1 VAPGLRQ
8 HSVLARDAT
17 IQSVASKSVGR
28 PAESGLEGR
37 VRGGGIPCARAGC
50 RRMAIGT
57 VTVTV
62 SGISYSVPLCAEH
75 SHERA
80 TDVAD
85 EATRM
90 GRPERA

>member
-1 VAPGLRQ
+1 
-8 HSVLARDAT
+8 
-17 IQSVASKSVGR
+17 
-28 PAESGLEGR
+28 
-37 VRGGGIPCARAGC
+37 
-50 RRMAIGT
+50 MAIGT

-62 SGISYSVPLCAEH
+62 SGISYGVPLCAEH